1 MISPSLNTI
10 TSAYLRAAGVSSG
23 SLCQE
28 WSLLATCCTSSMSAW
43 CWAGTVSPPMNPVRW
58 PSRSPSS
65 WCTRTGTPTSS
76 PRGTV
81 HLGWSAGVQTGVG
94 CLREGGGCIP
104 PSLCSFQ
111 ARGRESSDPFQ
122 VVLAPKMPGLGCDWG
137 RERQRLRVTW
147 VSFQL
152 SLQVPCAHQALTVR
166 VFIPCH
172 ALGTQGGVCKP
183 CN

>member
-1 MISPSLNTI
+1 
-10 TSAYLRAAGVSSG
+10 
-23 SLCQE
+23 
-28 WSLLATCCTSSMSAW
+28 
-43 CWAGTVSPPMNPVRW
+43 MNPVRW

-76 PRGTV
+76 PTGTV
-81 HLGWSAGVQTGVG
+81 HLGWSVGVQTGVG
-94 CLREGGGCIP
+94 CLTEGGGCIP

-111 ARGRESSDPFQ
+111 AGGRGSSDPFQ

-147 VSFQL
+147 VSCQL
-152 SLQVPCAHQALTVR
+152 SLQVPCAHQALAVR

-183 CN
+183 YDYAWIRTHPSCLPPPCAPSQQGL